1 MFLSVDEGVALTGLQ
16 VGVVREGSEF
26 SGKECIVLGH
36 GNTFCSPPGASLQL
50 VGSHAAYNSL
60 TDLISLHPG
69 HSANAVP
76 AVLSMVRAR
85 PGGFPVDCFLA
96 WTSSIWRT
104 LLVLSFGEVSSGEP
118 PLPTHKRPGLLPRAL
133 FAHL

>member
-1 MFLSVDEGVALTGLQ
+1 M
-16 VGVVREGSEF
+16 
-26 SGKECIVLGH
+26 LGH
-36 GNTFCSPPGASLQL
+36 GNTFCSPPGASLQPL
-50 VGSHAAYNSL
+50 GSQAAYNCL
-60 TDLISLHPG
+60 TDLVSLHPS

-76 AVLSMVRAR
+76 AVLPMVCAR

-96 WTSSIWRT
+96 WTSSIWRA

-118 PLPTHKRPGLLPRAL
+118 PLPTHKRPGLPPRAL